1 MARAQQQVEL
11 SVDGRS
17 GGHGAVLLLLPFLPL
32 LLAPKRHY
40 LHLKPSRVDL
50 FFVAAS
56 GPQDAAILRTVLLLC
71 RERGKRGNRRGA
83 TDGGLQQPHCIS
95 RVVANAFLVSRKK
108 KTVPIKKWSA
118 KRDIFGQWQLSK
130 VPRNMKISMTSDI
143 CCCTITYMILL
154 LQEISQAFLTI

>member
-1 MARAQQQVEL
+1 MLARVGSGHGLRGGRRGGRRPVARAQQQVEL

-17 GGHGAVLLLLPFLPL
+17 GGHGAVLLLLPFLLL

-40 LHLKPSRVDL
+40 LHLEPSRVDL

-56 GPQDAAILRTVLLLC
+56 GPQDAAILRAVLLLC
-71 RERGKRGNRRGA
+71 REWGKRGNRRGA

-108 KTVPIKKWSA
+108 KNRSDKKN
-118 KRDIFGQWQLSK
+118 GQPN
-130 VPRNMKISMTSDI
+130 V
-143 CCCTITYMILL
+143 TYLDNGNSRKCP
-154 LQEISQAFLTI
+154 EI